1 MTQTQPAKIGI
12 IGCGS
17 VMTGPYMSLIERLSC
32 RGLVEV
38 VSVCDTNEAKQ
49 QLVADRFGISNFT
62 TDFRRIIES
71 DEVELVMVLTSMVE
85 HGSLARAA
93 LEAGKHVLVEKPMAV
108 TLAEAAQLVELAQR
122 SPGYLMC
129 APHIILSPTYQAM
142 WQRLRRGD
150 IGQVLSARA
159 LYGWAGPNWGQ
170 WFYRPGGGAL
180 FDLGVY
186 NVTSL
191 TGLLGPVKRVMAMTG
206 VAIPTRM
213 VEGQMMHIEAEDN
226 AHVLLDFGESVFA
239 VVTTGFTIQKYR
251 CPAIELY
258 GSRGTLQMMGDDW
271 DPEGYELWQNE
282 VGAWQVF
289 EETDPAWPWTDGLH
303 HLVECI
309 RNHRPPL
316 NTPEHAYHVLEIML
330 KAQESGRD
338 GQAKLIESTFT
349 PPVFELGGQTEASH
363 LVHDRSYEK

>member
-1 MTQTQPAKIGI
+1 MAYPVRIGI

-17 VMTGPYMSLIERLSC
+17 VMSGPYMWLIERLRC
-32 RGLVEV
+32 RGQVEV
-38 VSVCDTNEAKQ
+38 VLACDTNEKKGEMVRQ
-49 QLVADRFGISNFT
+49 RFGITQFT
-62 TDFRRIIES
+62 TDPRQVLES
-71 DEVELVMVLTSMVE
+71 PVVDLVMILTSMVE
-85 HGSLARAA
+85 HGPLARAA

-108 TLAEAAQLVELAQR
+108 TLEEAAGLVELARR
-122 SPGYLMC
+122 SPGFLMC
-129 APHIILSPTYQAM
+129 APHIILSPTYQAI
-142 WQRLRRGD
+142 WQRLQQGD
-150 IGQVLSARA
+150 IGKVLSARA
-159 LYGWAGPNWGQ
+159 LYGWSGPWWGE

-206 VAIPTRM
+206 VAIPERL
-213 VEGQMMHIEAEDN
+213 VEGQMMRVEAEDN

-258 GSRGTLQMMGDDW
+258 GSSGTMQMMGDDW
-271 DPEGYELWQNE
+271 DPEGYELWQNN

-289 EETDPAWPWTDGLH
+289 EESDPAWPWMDGLR

-309 RNHRPPL
+309 QTGTPPL

-330 KAQESGRD
+330 KAMESGRD
-338 GQAKLIESTFT
+338 GQARLIKSTFT
-349 PPVFELGGQTEASH
+349 PPVFKPAAAEDPNLI
-363 LVHDRSYEK
+363 HDRSY

>member
-1 MTQTQPAKIGI
+1 MSYPVKIGI

-17 VMTGPYMSLIERLSC
+17 VMSGPYMSLIERL
-32 RGLVEV
+32 RGRGQVEV
-38 VSVCDTNEAKQ
+38 VMACDVVEARREM
-49 QLVADRFGISNFT
+49 VRERFGITNFT
-62 TDFRRIIES
+62 TSPQQLLES
-71 DEVELVMVLTSMVE
+71 EQVELVMILTSMVE
-85 HGSLARAA
+85 HGPLARAA

-108 TLAEAAQLVELAQR
+108 NLDEAAQLVELAKR
-122 SPGYLMC
+122 SSGYLMC
-129 APHIILSPTYQAM
+129 APHIILSPTYQTM
-142 WQRLRRGD
+142 SKRLRRGD
-150 IGQVLSARA
+150 IGRVLSARA
-159 LYGWAGPNWGQ
+159 LYGWAGPWWGR
-170 WFYRPGGGAL
+170 WFYQPGGGSL

-206 VAIPTRM
+206 VAIPERL
-213 VEGQMMHIEAEDN
+213 VEGQMMRVEAEDN

-258 GSRGTLQMMGDDW
+258 GSAGTMQMMGDDW

-282 VGAWQVF
+282 VGAWQIF
-289 EETDPAWPWTDGLH
+289 EETDPAWPWTDGLR

-309 RNHRPPL
+309 QQKTPPL

-330 KAQESGRD
+330 RAQESGRD
-338 GQAKLIESTFT
+338 GQAKLIESAFT
-349 PPVFELGGQTEASH
+349 PPVFDPTFEGETAH
-363 LVHDRSYEK
+363 LAHDRSF

>member
-1 MTQTQPAKIGI
+1 MTQPVKIGI
-12 IGCGS
+12 IGCGN
-17 VMTGPYMSLIERLSC
+17 VMAGPYMSLIERLRC

-38 VSVCDTNEAKQ
+38 VQACDRNEARG
-49 QLVADRFGISNFT
+49 RFVLEKFGLANFT
-62 TDFRRIIES
+62 TDYRQVIES
-71 DEVELVMVLTSMVE
+71 NEVDLVMVLTSMPE
-85 HGSLARAA
+85 HGLLAHAA

-108 TLAEAAQLVELAQR
+108 SLEEAAHLVELARR

-129 APHIILSPTYQAM
+129 APHIILSPTYRAI
-142 WQRLRRGD
+142 WQRIRRGD
-150 IGQVLSARA
+150 IGKVLSARA
-159 LYGWAGPNWGQ
+159 LYGWAGPWWGQ

-206 VAIPTRM
+206 VAIPERRVDGRM
-213 VEGQMMHIEAEDN
+213 MQVEVEDN
-226 AHVLLDFGESVFA
+226 AHVLLDFGEAVFA
-239 VVTTGFTIQKYR
+239 VVTTGFTLQKYR

-258 GSRGTLQMMGDDW
+258 GSQGTIQMMGDDW

-282 VGAWQVF
+282 AGAWQVY
-289 EETDPAWPWTDGLH
+289 EETDPAWPWTDGLR

-309 RNHRPPL
+309 QRQTPPL

-349 PPVFELGGQTEASH
+349 PPVFDQPVEAKAGH
-363 LVHDRSYEK
+363 LVHDQSYT